1 MKNLTA
7 NQRFQLSE
15 IAEAITGAIC
25 IGLPLCGIVSLI
37 VMGFMQ

>member
-15 IAEAITGAIC
+15 VADAITGAIC
-25 IGLPLCGIVSLI
+25 IGLPFAGIVSLI
-37 VMGFMQ
+37 LLGFMQ